1 MIKFANIDNFWFLL
15 IAVLFLVLY
24 VFYNAWRRRA
34 SHRFGSKKQ
43 ISGLMP
49 RVSDRKPV
57 YKFILLILAL
67 IFLVIGLADP
77 QIGSKLEK
85 VKREGIDMMLVLDV
99 SNSMMAEDIKPNRL
113 ERSKMAISTL
123 IDKLSGDRI
132 GIIIFAGNAYKQLPL
147 TTDYSAAKLFL
158 SAVDTKIVPTQGTAI
173 GEAIEMAASSF
184 DDEEHNKAIIVITD
198 GENHE
203 DDAVSEAAKALDNG
217 IKVFTIGM
225 GLPDGAP
232 IPIYNDY
239 GNKTGFKKDR
249 EGKTVVTKLN
259 EDMLRQIAAAG
270 NGAYARANNGS
281 SGLRKIFDEISQIE
295 KKEIETKQFT
305 DYEHRF
311 QLYIFIAIVILLL
324 ELLMDNKKSKW
335 IRKLNFFG
343 NPEPKKQGF
352 NNEHTK

>member
-1 MIKFANIDNFWFLL
+1 MIKFANIEYFWLLL
-15 IAVLFLVLY
+15 IALLFVALY
-24 VFYNAWRRRA
+24 FYYRAWSRR
-34 SHRFGSKKQ
+34 SEKRFGSSKQ
-43 ISGLMP
+43 LRDLMPGVSGL
-49 RVSDRKPV
+49 KPV
-57 YKFILLILAL
+57 YKIILLVLGTA
-67 IFLVIGLADP
+67 FLVTGIADP
-77 QIGSKLEK
+77 QVGSKLEK
-85 VKREGIDMMLVLDV
+85 IKRQGIDLMLVLDV

-113 ERSKMAISTL
+113 ERSKMAISNL

-173 GEAIEMAASSF
+173 GEAIDMAANSF
-184 DDEEHNKAIIVITD
+184 DGDEHNKAIIVITD

-203 DDAVSEAAKALDNG
+203 DDAVGEAAAALENG

-225 GLPDGAP
+225 GMPDGAP
-232 IPIYNDY
+232 IPIYNSY
-239 GNKTGFKKDR
+239 GNRTGFKKDR
-249 EGKTVVTKLN
+249 DGKTVVTKLN

-281 SGLRKIFDEISQIE
+281 SGLRKIFDEISRIE

-311 QLYIFIAIVILLL
+311 QIFLLVAFVLLL
-324 ELLMDNKKSKW
+324 IEFLINNKKSRWAHKFD
-335 IRKLNFFG
+335 FFG
-343 NPEPKKQGF
+343 KTEKG
-352 NNEHTK
+352 

>member
-1 MIKFANIDNFWFLL
+1 MIKFANIEYFWFLL
-15 IAVLFLVLY
+15 IALLFLVMY
-24 VFYNAWRRRA
+24 IYYNAWRRRA

-43 ISGLMP
+43 LDKLMP
-49 RVSDRKPV
+49 EVSSRKPI
-57 YKFILLILAL
+57 YKFILILL
-67 IFLVIGLADP
+67 SLVFLVIGLVDP
-77 QIGSKLEK
+77 QVGSKLEK
-85 VKREGIDMMLVLDV
+85 VKREGIDLMLVLDV

-147 TTDYSAAKLFL
+147 TSDYSAAKLFL

-173 GEAIEMAASSF
+173 GEAIEMATNSF
-184 DDEEHNKAIIVITD
+184 DEKEHNKAIIVITD

-203 DDAVSEAAKALDNG
+203 DDAVSEARKAEEIG

-232 IPIYNDY
+232 IPIYNSY

-249 EGKTVVTKLN
+249 DGKTVVTKLN

-281 SGLRKIFDEISQIE
+281 SGLRKIFDEISKIE

-311 QLYIFIAIVILLL
+311 QVYILIAFVFLLL

-335 IRKLNFFG
+335 FSKLNFFG
-343 NPEPKKQGF
+343 KSENK
-352 NNEHTK
+352 